1 MEVLKS
7 ASEQTA
13 SEYGMSEIKLEVSHI
28 RKQFDGEEVL
38 KDISFQVKKGEFL
51 AILGLSGCGKT
62 TLLRI
67 LIGLEHP
74 DSGSIK
80 KDGREISKLAPNER
94 GMGIIFQNYA
104 LFPNMTVLDNVAYA
118 LKLKKETKASAKE
131 IALHTL
137 EQIGMSEHLNKKP
150 RQLSGG
156 QQQRVA
162 IARTLAL
169 NPDIVLLDEPISA
182 LDVTNREIMKQ
193 ELKAIQEKFHSTM
206 IFITHEQEEAFYLA
220 DRIMVMSEGRMEQL
234 DTPENIFKN
243 PANAFV
249 RDFVVAHL
257 EQKYESLLKC
267 TGRMKN
273 EFN

>member
-7 ASEQTA
+7 GSELT
-13 SEYGMSEIKLEVSHI
+13 SSGFGNGLSEIKLEVSHI
-28 RKQFDGEEVL
+28 QKQFDGEEVL
-38 KDISFQVKKGEFL
+38 KDISFQVRKGEFL

-67 LIGLEHP
+67 LIGLEHQ

-80 KDGREISKLAPNER
+80 KDGKEISKLAPNER

-104 LFPNMTVLDNVAYA
+104 LFPNMTVLENVAYA
-118 LKLKKETKASAKE
+118 LKLKKETKASAKK

-162 IARTLAL
+162 IARTLAM

-193 ELKAIQEKFHSTM
+193 ELKAIQKKFHSTM

-243 PANAFV
+243 PANSFV
-249 RDFVVAHL
+249 KDFVVAHL
-257 EQKYESLLKC
+257 EQKYQSLLKC
-267 TGRMKN
+267 TGRIS
-273 EFN
+273 